1 METVACTSS
10 ASAQISSI
18 SDSDVPQTSAQVP
31 YLGTGVSSANEAYCY
46 GDPAGT
52 LFAPHSP
59 QLFADPS
66 LGVFTPGPQF
76 PSLGATPWDFPP
88 RRPGALLPW
97 WQSSNVSHGNQN
109 VQQFVNSPVPV
120 PPHRPVSHTFWV
132 RFIEGNVSVG
142 YGCRNKY
149 PKKAEPPDNICLQI
163 EEWRE
168 FTPPGALAPQT
179 CWSNT
184 YLRVRCVQLNG
195 LTLTLTLRWSLMMTS
210 EPLNFSLTRTQSTVN
225 LVYTPEHC
233 VVSC

>member
-132 RFIEGNVSVG
+132 RFIEGDVSVC

-149 PKKAEPPDNICLQI
+149 PKKAEPPDNICLQT

-195 LTLTLTLRWSLMMTS
+195 LTLTLTLRWSLMMT
-210 EPLNFSLTRTQSTVN
+210 FRAA
-225 LVYTPEHC
+225 
-233 VVSC
+233 